1 MSVSRLRGRD
11 IICISSIDW
20 DFNWQGHQE
29 IMATLALQGNRVL
42 FVENTGVR
50 APKLRDLPRLRQRF
64 LNWWRSTKGFRQERE
79 NLFVYSSL
87 LLPFPYSWVARWLNR
102 TLLVRSLRRWMW
114 ATGFR
119 RPIIWTFLPTPLVVD
134 LIDRLDPELV
144 VYYCIAD
151 FEQLSVRPQR
161 IVKSERRLLGRSDLV
176 FVQGETLRQRCG
188 QHPNVHIFPFGVSMT
203 TFRRDTDVAPELK
216 SLKRPVIGYIGGI
229 HRHVD
234 FDLARRVAQELDAT
248 VVFVGPVQAEADTL
262 RQLHNVVF
270 IGSQPHT
277 RMPEFIRGFDVG
289 MIPYRRT
296 AYTES
301 VYPTKLNEYLAMGIP
316 VVATDLP
323 EVSRF
328 AAEHPGVVTVA
339 GDADTFIEGTRRAF
353 EEPSAENVDKRVAV
367 ARQNSWEARI
377 AQMSTLVGEALASRA
392 AAGTHWEN
400 TLRRL
405 YRSAR
410 CHVAWAVLSV
420 AIGYLAVFHTTL
432 PWTVAEPLRIVEEAR
447 AADAIVVFAGGV
459 GESGQAGGGYQER
472 VAIAAALYR
481 EGHAPNVVFSSGFA
495 FFLKEAEVMRTLAV
509 SLGVSPSAIT
519 LEQEAASTNENVT
532 YVREILDR
540 RGWQRILLVSSP
552 YHMRRA
558 TLTWRKLA
566 PEVEVVSVPVPQSR
580 FYRHSSGG
588 GASLEQIRG
597 ILHEYAAI
605 AFYWWKGWI

>member
-1 MSVSRLRGRD
+1 MLRGRD
-11 IICISSIDW
+11 ILCISSIDW

-29 IMATLALQGNRVL
+29 IMATLASQGNRVL

-50 APKLRDLPRLRQRF
+50 APNLRDLPRLRHRF

-87 LLPFPYSWVARWLNR
+87 VLPFPYSWFARWLNR
-102 TLLVRSLRRWMW
+102 ALLVRSLRRWMW
-114 ATGFR
+114 ATGFQ
-119 RPIIWTFLPTPLVVD
+119 RPIIWTFLPTPLAVD

-151 FEQLSVRPQR
+151 FEQLSARPHK
-161 IVKSERRLLGRSDLV
+161 IAKSERKLLGRSDLV
-176 FVQGETLRQRCG
+176 FVQGESLRQRCG
-188 QHPNVHIFPFGVSMT
+188 QQPNVHIFPFGVSMT
-203 TFRRDTDVAPELK
+203 TFRRDIGVAPELT
-216 SLKRPVIGYIGGI
+216 SLKRPLIGYIGGI

-234 FDLARRVAQELDAT
+234 FDLTRRVAQELDGT
-248 VVFVGPVQAEADTL
+248 VVLVGPVQAEADEL
-262 RQLHNVVF
+262 RQLDNVAF
-270 IGSQPHT
+270 MGSQPHT
-277 RMPEFIRGFDVG
+277 RMPEFLRGFDVG

-323 EVSRF
+323 EITRF
-328 AAEHPGVVTVA
+328 AAEHQGVVTVA
-339 GDADTFIEGTRRAF
+339 GDADGFVEGIRQAVT
-353 EEPSAENVDKRVAV
+353 ETSPVDVEKRVAV
-367 ARQNSWEARI
+367 AQQNSWETRI
-377 AQMSTLVGEALASRA
+377 ARMSTLVEEALASRA
-392 AAGTHWEN
+392 AAGTHWEH

-405 YRSAR
+405 YRAAR
-410 CHVAWAVLSV
+410 RRIAWAVLSV
-420 AIGYLAVFHTTL
+420 AIGYVAVFQTTL
-432 PWTVAEPLRIVEEAR
+432 AWTVAEPLRIVEEAR

-472 VAIAAALYR
+472 VALAADLYR
-481 EGHAPNVVFSSGFA
+481 EGYAPNVVFSSGFA
-495 FFLKEAEVMRTLAV
+495 FFLKEAEIMRTLAI
-509 SLGVSPSAIT
+509 SLGVPSSAIT
-519 LEQEAASTNENVT
+519 LEQEAASTNENVAF
-532 YVREILDR
+532 VREILTQ
-540 RGWQRILLVSSP
+540 RGWRRILLVSSP

-566 PEVEVVSVPVPQSR
+566 PEVEVTSVPVTQSR

-605 AFYWWKGWI
+605 VFYWWKGWI

>member
-1 MSVSRLRGRD
+1 MLHGRD
-11 IICISSIDW
+11 ILCISSIDW

-29 IMATLALQGNRVL
+29 IMATLAAQGNRVL

-50 APKLRDLPRLRQRF
+50 APNLGDLSRLKHRF

-87 LLPFPYSWVARWLNR
+87 VLPFPYSRVARWLNR
-102 TLLVRSLRRWMW
+102 ALLMRSLRRWMW
-114 ATGFR
+114 ATGFQ

-134 LIDRLDPELV
+134 LIDRLDPDLV

-151 FEQLSVRPQR
+151 FEQLSVRPLK
-161 IVKSERRLLGRSDLV
+161 IAKSERRLLDRSDLV
-176 FVQGETLRQRCG
+176 FVQGETLRRRCG
-188 QHPNVHIFPFGVSMT
+188 QHPNVHIFPFGVSMA
-203 TFRRDTDVAPELK
+203 TFRRDIDVAPELK
-216 SLKRPVIGYIGGI
+216 SLKAPLIGYIGGI
-229 HRHVD
+229 HRHVN
-234 FDLARRVAQELDAT
+234 FDLVKRVAQEIDAT
-248 VVFVGPVQAEADTL
+248 VVLVGPAQAEADDL
-262 RQLHNVVF
+262 RRLDNVVF
-270 IGSQPHT
+270 MGSQPHT

-323 EVSRF
+323 EIRRF
-328 AAEHPGVVTVA
+328 AAEHQGVVTVA
-339 GDADTFIEGTRRAF
+339 GDAAAFVEGIRQSIEDTSPADAERRVEA
-353 EEPSAENVDKRVAV
+353 AQ
-367 ARQNSWEARI
+367 QNSWETRI
-377 AQMSTLVGEALASRA
+377 AQMSALVEETLATRA
-392 AAGTHWEN
+392 AAGRQWED

-410 CHVAWAVLSV
+410 RRVAWAVLSV
-420 AIGYLAVFHTTL
+420 TIGYVAVFQSPL
-432 PWTVAEPLRIVEEAR
+432 VWTVAEPLRIVEQPR

-459 GESGQAGGGYQER
+459 GESGRAGGGYQER
-472 VAIAAALYR
+472 VALAADLFQA
-481 EGHAPNVVFSSGFA
+481 GHAPNLVFSSGFA
-495 FFLKEAEVMRTLAV
+495 FSLKEADVMKTLAV
-509 SLGVSPSAIT
+509 SLGVPPSAII
-519 LEQEAASTNENVT
+519 LEQQAASTNENVT
-532 YVREILDR
+532 FVREILDQ
-540 RGWQRILLVSSP
+540 RGWRRILLVSSP

-566 PEVEVVSVPVPQSR
+566 PEVDVTSVPVVQSQ
-580 FYRHSSGG
+580 FYRHSQGG